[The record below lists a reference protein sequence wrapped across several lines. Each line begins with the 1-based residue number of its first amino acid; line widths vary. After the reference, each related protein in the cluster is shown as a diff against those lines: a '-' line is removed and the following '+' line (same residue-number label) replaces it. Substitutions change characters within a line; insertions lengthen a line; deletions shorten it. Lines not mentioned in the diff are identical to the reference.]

1 MNFMKRTLLLL
12 AFLLPFCAGA
22 QWFDISAMGGLAP
35 YKISAGIKNSVA
47 ATYYGSISF
56 VKLKKFDL
64 GVQVSG
70 MNTVTVCSTFM
81 AGIFA
86 DYVIPIGDEEKH
98 IITLGVHYNNIYYG
112 DIPKGGKYFKDG
124 SRDTTGLKMTNTDAY
139 GIRLGYKRRLGEH
152 FYADLLISPT
162 YSISP
167 IHFGS
172 VKTLNCALLSVPVTV
187 GISFRL

>member
-1 MNFMKRTLLLL
+1 MKRTLLFLTL
-12 AFLLPFCAGA
+12 LLPFCSNA
-22 QWFDISAMGGLAP
+22 QWFDISAMGGIAP

-47 ATYYGSISF
+47 ATYYGSLSF

-70 MNTVTVCSTFM
+70 MNTITVCSTLM

-86 DYVIPIGDEEKH
+86 DYVINIGDEEKH

-112 DIPKGGKYFKDG
+112 DIPKGGQYFKDG
-124 SRDTTGLKMTNTDAY
+124 SRDTTGLKMTYTDAY
-139 GIRLGYKRRLGEH
+139 GIRLGYKHKLNRH

-172 VKTLNCALLSVPVTV
+172 VKTLNCALFTIPVTV
-187 GISFRL
+187 GISLRL